1 MLKLVIKSLLW
12 ISAVLLVFIL
22 FTNIW
27 IIGSTQKQ
35 VYESDRLSLADS
47 TKTTLLV
54 LGTSHKTMAG
64 DDNLFF
70 KERIMTANMLYNL
83 GFVDRMILSGDHI
96 AKYYN
101 EPSVMRR
108 NLVELGVPDSILIA
122 DDGGARTLDSV
133 IRCKQVF
140 NVDDVII
147 VTQRFHAYRALFI
160 SNYYDLP
167 AIVVATNPVESSN
180 KFRVLAREVLA
191 RPLAV
196 LDLYVFHSKPQYNE
210 AIIN

>member
-1 MLKLVIKSLLW
+1 MLW

-47 TKTTLLV
+47 TETTLLV

-133 IRCKQVF
+133 IRCKQV
-140 NVDDVII
+140 
-147 VTQRFHAYRALFI
+147 LMLMM
-160 SNYYDLP
+160 S
-167 AIVVATNPVESSN
+167 
-180 KFRVLAREVLA
+180 
-191 RPLAV
+191 
-196 LDLYVFHSKPQYNE
+196 
-210 AIIN
+210 